1 MTTYTL
7 NNNPKS
13 VNLRLPKDLK
23 FYSNL
28 NIRVSSLKWEIDCF
42 NKSQLSGI
50 FLTFLNLNFF
60 SHVLKQLK
68 NKTKVI
74 FLKQKI
80 QKFQSFLILIIVLV

>member
-28 NIRVSSLKWEIDCF
+28 NIRVSSLKWEIDCY
-42 NKSQLSGI
+42 NISQLSGI

-60 SHVLKQLK
+60 SHVLKDLK
-68 NKTKVI
+68 TAR
-74 FLKQKI
+74 QK
-80 QKFQSFLILIIVLV
+80 SFV